1 MMGHAREPNGSGA
14 SGGRRS
20 RRLGSAT
27 VAASVLAVVAVL
39 TLIAVLRPVTRPPGS
54 GTPGAATTRQPGTGS
69 RRSAATVTIA
79 AAARLTAVPRSFLG
93 LSTEYWTVPA
103 WTRHM
108 LLARRVLS
116 LLAVNGPIVLR
127 IGGDSA
133 DHTFW
138 APSQELPEWAF
149 ELTPSWLRTVRQL
162 VARSG
167 IHLILDLNLVTATP
181 RDAALWARVAEA
193 ALPGE
198 SIIGFEIGNEPDI
211 YSHSSWLSSTS
222 GGARSRTLPRRITA
236 ANYATVFGVYA
247 RALERVDPGVPLFGP
262 ALAEPSSHLRFVST
276 LLRGQHRGLR
286 AITVHRYPYSQC
298 ATRGARTF
306 PSIARVLSEHAT
318 AGMAQTIRPA
328 LALARRAGVPLR
340 LTEMN
345 SVTCGGRRGVSDTF
359 ATALWAP
366 DALFEML
373 HAGAASASIHV
384 RADAINEA
392 FSLTARGLIAHPLLY
407 GMTLFARTL
416 GSDPQLV
423 PLTLRAG
430 RALHLKAW
438 AVRVRGDELN
448 VLLIDK
454 GARNAHVTLA
464 LPAGG
469 PGKVQRLLAPSVRAR
484 SRVTLGGQ
492 RLGADARWVGRRRT
506 ETVTAG
512 TGGYALTVGAMSAA
526 LVTVRLRAGALS
538 GAPVG

>member
-1 MMGHAREPNGSGA
+1 MAR
-14 SGGRRS
+14 
-20 RRLGSAT
+20 
-27 VAASVLAVVAVL
+27 
-39 TLIAVLRPVTRPPGS
+39 VTI
-54 GTPGAATTRQPGTGS
+54 TAGAALMP
-69 RRSAATVTIA
+69 
-79 AAARLTAVPRSFLG
+79 VPRSFLG
-93 LSTEYWTVPA
+93 LSTEYWTVPV

-149 ELTPSWLRTVRQL
+149 ELTPSWLRTVRAL

-181 RDAALWARVAEA
+181 GDAAVWARAAEA

-198 SIIGFEIGNEPDI
+198 SIVGFEIGNEPDI
-211 YSHSSWLSSTS
+211 YSHSSWLSATS
-222 GGARSRTLPRRITA
+222 GGAGSRTLPRRISA
-236 ANYATVFGVYA
+236 ENYAAVFGVYA
-247 RALERVDPGVPLFGP
+247 RALQRVDPGVPLLGP

-276 LLRGQHRGLR
+276 LLRGPHPGLR

-298 ATRGARTF
+298 AAPGARTF
-306 PSIARVLSEHAT
+306 PTIARVLSEHAT

-328 LALARRAGVPLR
+328 VALARRAGVPLR

-345 SVTCGGRRGVSDTF
+345 SVTCGGRSGVSDTF

-373 HAGAASASIHV
+373 GAGAASASIHV

-392 FSLTARGLIAHPLLY
+392 FSLSARGLIAHPLLY
-407 GMTLFARTL
+407 GMVLFARTL
-416 GSDPQLV
+416 GSNPQLV
-423 PLTLRAG
+423 SLTLRTG
-430 RALHLKAW
+430 SDLHLKAW
-438 AVRVRGDELN
+438 AVRVRGGALN

-464 LPAGG
+464 LPAQG
-469 PGKVQRLLAPSVRAR
+469 PATVQRLLAPSVRAR
-484 SRVTLGGQ
+484 SGVTLGGQ
-492 RLGADARWVGRRRT
+492 QLGADARWTGRRQT
-506 ETVTAG
+506 ETITAG
-512 TGGYALTVGAMSAA
+512 RRGYSLTVPGMSAA
-526 LVTVRLRAGALS
+526 LVTVRLHAGALS
-538 GAPVG
+538 AAPAR